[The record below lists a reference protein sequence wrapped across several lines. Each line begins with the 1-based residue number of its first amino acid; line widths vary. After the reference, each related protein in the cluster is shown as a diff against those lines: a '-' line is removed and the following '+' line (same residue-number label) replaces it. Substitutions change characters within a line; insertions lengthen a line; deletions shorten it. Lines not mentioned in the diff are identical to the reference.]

1 MIIYFCGINVLLV
14 IRNEISSVISY
25 FAVTILFFYEYT
37 ARKRIISCLK
47 KIEVYFYLVLTKY

>member
-25 FAVTILFFYEYT
+25 FAVTILFFYEY
-37 ARKRIISCLK
+37 RKK
-47 KIEVYFYLVLTKY
+47 KNNFMPKKN